1 MRIIIVAL
9 TTLYRENI
17 RGTSALPYHLL
28 KGRSDGVDVVIYT
41 FNANRLTIEQMAEVE
56 RELGVEIRLLPLP
69 RWYRWMFK
77 LHLLWLRVFLR
88 YPFVNYITLP
98 QRVVEEIKAQEPD
111 LIWVNG
117 EELSRIVE
125 QFPSMR
131 RIQTGPDVES
141 LYYYRMMGRRFVMNN
156 VIDYWKCAMMYRKY
170 ARLERSFC
178 TDDNF
183 TYYAVG
189 EADIEHLRQLNPRVH
204 CEFLRH
210 PHYEV
215 AKRGPIRFHR
225 PKIRLLIAGQYN
237 LYMQQTADEVVQFIM
252 HNAQCIMHNEGQ
264 SGSEEMPGAPNQAVH
279 AARRVPTMPLVTPP
293 SSGGDGGGS
302 GGTSCSGSKT
312 ELPPLQGGLGGA
324 TTPPSSGGDVGGLS
338 HYTITFLGKG
348 WERHVEA
355 LQSMGI
361 EVNHIKF
368 APDYIEEIIKH
379 DIQVTPITIGTGTK
393 GKVLDALAN
402 GLLVLGTPYA
412 MENIAVEHGTSCMV
426 WRTPQELLQVLQDIP
441 QRIEHYEQMAEAG
454 RNMVL
459 EHHNREKIAKEL
471 FG

>member
-1 MRIIIVAL
+1 MRVVSINL
-9 TTLYRENI
+9 TTPYKENF
-17 RGTSALPYHLL
+17 RGTTALPYHLL
-28 KGRSDGVDVVIYT
+28 KGCGDGVDVVIYT
-41 FNANRLTIEQMAEVE
+41 FNANRHTIAQMAEVE
-56 RELGVEIRLLPLP
+56 RELGVEIRLLQLP

-77 LHLLWLRVFLR
+77 LHLLWLRMFLR

-125 QFPSMR
+125 QFPDVR
-131 RIQTGPDVES
+131 RMQTGPDVES

-178 TDDNF
+178 TDEDF

-215 AKRGPIRFHR
+215 AERGPIRFHR

-237 LYMQQTADEVVQFIM
+237 LYMQQTADEVLEWI
-252 HNAQCIMHNEGQ
+252 IGTE
-264 SGSEEMPGAPNQAVH
+264 SPSLPKS
-279 AARRVPTMPLVTPP
+279 PLKR
-293 SSGGDGGGS
+293 
-302 GGTSCSGSKT
+302 GTFCSGSKT
-312 ELPPLQGGLGGA
+312 ELPPLQGGLGAA
-324 TTPPSSGGDVGGLS
+324 TTPPASGGDGGGLS

-355 LQSMGI
+355 LRSMGV

-441 QRIEHYEQMAEAG
+441 QRIEHFEQMAEAG
-454 RNMVL
+454 RQAVL